1 MASHALVDLL
11 RDLVIRPYPDG
22 RQHRGQ
28 QSASAAAHGL
38 QEMITAGQWRRMKHS
53 RAPSALSSCIHFSYA
68 SDGQSG
74 WAWQRRLRDARR
86 HDDVCLVAA
95 LWGASIALVGAGLA
109 YMLETSLS

>member
-22 RQHRGQ
+22 RQR
-28 QSASAAAHGL
+28 SASTAAHDF
-38 QEMITAGQWRRMKHS
+38 QAAQSRRIKHS

-74 WAWQRRLRDARR
+74 WAWQTRLRDARR

-109 YMLETSLS
+109 YALETTLS